1 MASHNTGSVFPFNI
15 DPRMYYQ
22 DVQLSQL
29 NTKASYE
36 AALDNNQYTNA
47 STILQ
52 NSDVDY
58 YGAYFFN
65 KCEDKL
71 VAVQNYLL
79 TVNKPDLMRY
89 QSAEPTNVDDGMSW
103 IS

>member
-1 MASHNTGSVFPFNI
+1 MASHNTGSVFPSYI

-29 NTKASYE
+29 NTKSAYE
-36 AALDNNQYTNA
+36 AALDSNQYTNA
-47 STILQ
+47 SSILYD
-52 NSDVDY
+52 SDVDY
-58 YGAYFFN
+58 YGSYLFN
-65 KCEDKL
+65 KSEDKL
-71 VAVQNYLL
+71 LSVQNYLL

-89 QSAEPTNVDDGMSW
+89 QAQEPQNVDDGMSW